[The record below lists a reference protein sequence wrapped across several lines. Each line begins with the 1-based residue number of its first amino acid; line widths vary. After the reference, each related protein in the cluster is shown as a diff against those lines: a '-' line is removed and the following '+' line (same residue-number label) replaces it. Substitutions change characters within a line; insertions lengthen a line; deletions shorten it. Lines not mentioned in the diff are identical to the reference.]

1 MSLAATANI
10 VSASPL
16 HVRQHN
22 DGNDVPAHLQPEG
35 TDDPWSDLVVYLPS
49 WPVST
54 TAPPSLALSARRPS
68 SSLGQVAQALHG
80 LVTQGEMGVVFDESD
95 EEV

>member
-22 DGNDVPAHLQPEG
+22 DGND
-35 TDDPWSDLVVYLPS
+35 YLHICNQKAL
-49 WPVST
+49 T
-54 TAPPSLALSARRPS
+54 TR
-68 SSLGQVAQALHG
+68 VAQALHG